1 LRPLFVVF
9 YLFVLTLVGLGVND
23 TFAYFRT
30 LARTPP
36 GEVALAGANDILRT
50 EGAFDLQRWVAGKGS
65 GMKITNQTHY
75 KVWVYFQVDGSLREA
90 IRPLDPIALEAG
102 QTREIEFA
110 LADVGELGM
119 LAWRNQGR
127 VFTGEITAGVLNDF
141 VRYHLGKV
149 EIPAEL
155 LFQKFVGLPVAEGDE
170 IARLTRASD
179 VSRIIAEKD
188 ALKQKVA
195 DVTEENFRLQRLI
208 NELNGLIDHLRD
220 ALRRATRPP
229 VPPAGNP
236 PVASP
241 PAGKPPVETPPAEGS
256 PNGSA
261 PSGLPVEEQP
271 ATEPPAGTVPQES
284 PPDGTPPGIENGPGN
299 NTGVG
304 GGLTDNNQSTAGAVY
319 AGG

>member
-1 LRPLFVVF
+1 M
-9 YLFVLTLVGLGVND
+9 LTLVGLGVND

-50 EGAFDLQRWVAGKGS
+50 EGAFDLQRWMAGKGS

-127 VFTGEITAGVLNDF
+127 VFTGEITAGVLNGF
-141 VRYHLGKV
+141 VRYRLGKV
-149 EIPAEL
+149 EIPAGL
-155 LFQKFVGLPVAEGDE
+155 LFQKFVGLPVAEGNE
-170 IARLTRASD
+170 ITGLTKASD

-195 DVTEENFRLQRLI
+195 EVTEENFRLRHLI
-208 NELNGLIDHLRD
+208 KELNGLIDRLRD
-220 ALRRATRPP
+220 ALRRAIRPP
-229 VPPAGNP
+229 AENPPAKSEPVEKPPAETP
-236 PVASP
+236 PVESPPTGSTPSGSLPVEDQPVQEPPDGASP
-241 PAGKPPVETPPAEGS
+241 PDDPPG
-256 PNGSA
+256 
-261 PSGLPVEEQP
+261 
-271 ATEPPAGTVPQES
+271 
-284 PPDGTPPGIENGPGN
+284 GTPPGIENGPGN

-304 GGLTDNNQSTAGAVY
+304 EDLTDNNQSTTGAVY